1 VLSLFTGNEANK
13 EIEENPRITVKQ
25 ERVEEMCNSAAYSD
39 TIPATSR
46 KNRTPRQETSMYEF
60 RKELSPEKIKDKHLT
75 RVSGPE
81 SPSHTDSPTRPGSNN
96 QRESESLLFPWTP
109 KERLRNLRLEAVEKP
124 SRGLYPGVSYLRY
137 PVKRVYNRFQSA
149 PTMASTFPENIS
161 ERQRRFATEM
171 NLHLAQGERKQTI
184 QYEANRDGSS
194 VDGNLSN
201 GENSTIQEER
211 GSRPRIQS
219 SSPPNRTEQTVSSQE
234 SGCTQPIVDSS
245 HLNKK
250 DEEPVWKTYQW
261 YRDRKRPYSQQ
272 VKRQKAEPTI
282 FMQYNE
288 IRDKRFKEGRVVSD
302 KRRSSEPWTFPYT
315 NESDPLSP
323 SSHDTG
329 TSFQSSHVI
338 TSHNDAHE
346 QPESPN
352 KRRKLLDNSNA
363 LPEDN
368 RPSKGNVRADENFM
382 QQKHTGRHYSSSG
395 NDLHQVSA
403 DENSN
408 FEINKTAQHGMSS
421 RGVESRY
428 HFKAVTN
435 GDKFSRAHNDE
446 EISSTVY
453 QDGVD
458 VSPGALRHCPQD
470 VAKILRLNRIVK
482 AVRNNRENKTAEK
495 TRRLETSSSQNG
507 FQNRGKDRVHSVER
521 QETQVKSS
529 SDSDEDFDRRRYGH
543 ETTTKT
549 EEKRN
554 KNENFTGI
562 FCPEGNRQQPIKY
575 GRKNN
580 VEESPEFSDFTQS
593 YSDPESFFAGQMEAE
608 HDSDPVCQ
616 VNGLL
621 SLPGFKE
628 TKFNISLGEL
638 KRRMNPPETLTRV
651 EMISYVRQAKS
662 SGRVLLD
669 RNNIVTANRSHPTI
683 LSRVCESE
691 AQVLA
696 DGILKMNREYLPL
709 STLAR
714 KTVNAYKDD
723 GCKVDNCE
731 DCRLKL
737 RRRIVDVEITRL
749 VCHAL

>member
-1 VLSLFTGNEANK
+1 MLSLFTGNEANK

-25 ERVEEMCNSAAYSD
+25 ERVDEMCNSAEYSD

-46 KNRTPRQETSMYEF
+46 KNRTPRRETSMYEF
-60 RKELSPEKIKDKHLT
+60 RKKASPEKIKDKHLT
-75 RVSGPE
+75 RVSRPE
-81 SPSHTDSPTRPGSNN
+81 SPSHPDSPTRPGSNN
-96 QRESESLLFPWTP
+96 PRETESLLFPWTP
-109 KERLRNLRLEAVEKP
+109 KERLRNLGVEAVENP

-149 PTMASTFPENIS
+149 PTMASNFPENIS
-161 ERQRRFATEM
+161 ERQRRFAAEM

-184 QYEANRDGSS
+184 QYEANHDGSS

-201 GENSTIQEER
+201 GETSTIQEER
-211 GSRPRIQS
+211 NLRPRVQS
-219 SSPPNRTEQTVSSQE
+219 SSPPNRTEQTVSSQQNG
-234 SGCTQPIVDSS
+234 STQPIVDSS

-250 DEEPVWKTYQW
+250 DEDPVWKTYQW

-288 IRDKRFKEGRVVSD
+288 IRDKRFKEGRVVND
-302 KRRSSEPWTFPYT
+302 KRRSSEPWTFPFT
-315 NESDPLSP
+315 NESNPLSP
-323 SSHDTG
+323 LSHDTG
-329 TSFQSSHVI
+329 TSFQPSHVI
-338 TSHNDAHE
+338 TTHNDAHG

-352 KRRKLLDNSNA
+352 KRRRLLVNSNA
-363 LPEDN
+363 LPKDN
-368 RPSKGNVRADENFM
+368 RPSNGNVRADENFM
-382 QQKHTGRHYSSSG
+382 QEKHTGRHYSSSG
-395 NDLHQVSA
+395 NDLYQVSA

-428 HFKAVTN
+428 DFKAETN
-435 GDKFSRAHNDE
+435 GVKFSSAHNDD

-453 QDGVD
+453 EDGVK
-458 VSPGALRHCPQD
+458 VSPEALRHCPQD

-482 AVRNNRENKTAEK
+482 AVRNNRENKTAEQA
-495 TRRLETSSSQNG
+495 RRLETSSSHNG

-521 QETQVKSS
+521 QETQVKSPT
-529 SDSDEDFDRRRYGH
+529 DSDEDLDGRRYGH

-554 KNENFTGI
+554 KNENFTGF
-562 FCPEGNRQQPIKY
+562 FCPEGDRQQPVKY
-575 GRKNN
+575 GR
-580 VEESPEFSDFTQS
+580 ESPEFSDFTQS
-593 YSDPESFFAGQMEAE
+593 YSDPESFFAGQMEAQ
-608 HDSDPVCQ
+608 HDNDPVCQ

-709 STLAR
+709 TTLAR